1 MGFQLDKDKDNDTQ
15 QKTKDEVTC
24 MNGMF
29 ASQQGAPA
37 WGADWVDISGE
48 TLCRDNCQLIGMS
61 FFPTRSAGKI
71 NRN

>member
-1 MGFQLDKDKDNDTQ
+1 MRCQLDKEKDNDTQ

-37 WGADWVDISGE
+37 RGADWVDIVVVQDQ
-48 TLCRDNCQLIGMS
+48 T
-61 FFPTRSAGKI
+61 
-71 NRN
+71 